1 METKAMQAITNPLHL
16 TALFLGP
23 LLIAAYASISN
34 VAFSSKEFLLAITLC
49 LFNTAA
55 VFALDHFA
63 FKLKKELFI
72 GILLKFAKSAAMIII
87 LGVLLFTK
95 SVNNPQFLS
104 IAFMIGFAA
113 TMICETA
120 SLKKQNIKTKAI

>member
-1 METKAMQAITNPLHL
+1 MKATLNPLHI

-23 LLIAAYASISN
+23 LLIAAYAIFSK
-34 VAFSSKEFLLAITLC
+34 VAFSSKEFLLAIALC

-55 VFALDHFA
+55 VFVLDYFA

-104 IAFMIGFAA
+104 IAFLIGFAA

-120 SLKKQNIKTKAI
+120 SLKKQNLKTKVI

>member
-1 METKAMQAITNPLHL
+1 MKTLAMQAITNPLHL

-23 LLIAAYASISN
+23 AFIAFYAKLSS
-34 VAFSSKEFLLAITLC
+34 VSFSSKDFLLAITLC

-55 VFALDHFA
+55 VFVLDHYA
-63 FKLKKELFI
+63 IKLKKELFI

-87 LGVLLFTK
+87 LGVLLFTQ
-95 SVNNPQFLS
+95 SVNNPKFLS
-104 IAFMIGFAA
+104 IAFLIGFAV

-120 SLKKQNIKTKAI
+120 SLKKQNIKPKAI